1 MTREE
6 VIKAL
11 SICTYDEP
19 ISCDGSGCPY
29 KEKRPGMSCTKAL
42 MKDVLVFI
50 ESDRDKAMGSRS
62 EKVVE
67 YKILNREDLL
77 NAFHEYVYAQADFYM
92 NYTDRADSPETAQTF
107 MSEICGAAV
116 LMNNIMNPRN
126 EMLNSKP
133 PEA

>member
-11 SICTYDEP
+11 DNCATNGANCAD
-19 ISCDGSGCPY
+19 CPY
-29 KEKRPGMSCTKAL
+29 HKDRIPQCFNNMKLDAAKLLEQGREKELSAPT
-42 MKDVLVFI
+42 
-50 ESDRDKAMGSRS
+50 ET
-62 EKVVE
+62 VVK
-67 YKILNREDLL
+67 YKIVNREDLL

-92 NYTDRADSPETAQTF
+92 NYTGRAESPETARTC

-116 LMNNIMNPRN
+116 LMNNILNPRN